1 MVVPEKPV
9 VQLIPSVKGEVKEVL
24 VKTDDAV
31 KKDQVL
37 VRMDDRVYRETLN
50 EAEAGVAEA
59 EGKLEEAKQ
68 ALELYESGR
77 KAQLTAIEAKK
88 ALQRAAEKNL
98 ELRKKAMDAHIDARA
113 EGEYEKAKAE
123 LDAARWAVQAEEE
136 KLKAIEAAKPSP
148 KIKQAEAGLKYRRSL
163 AAKAKLNL
171 ELCEL
176 RAPDD
181 GTIMQSLVSPGDK
194 FGEQFVK
201 PAFLFYSGKLIVKAK
216 VNQEWASRV
225 KVDQLATVKDPNS
238 GQTWKGKVTYVAK
251 SFLPDRDPMG
261 GLEGMNLL
269 QPAAELVLE
278 CRITLDPDQSTPPP
292 LLNQKVSV
300 TLGQ

>member
-1 MVVPEKPV
+1 M
-9 VQLIPSVKGEVKEVL
+9 
-24 VKTDDAV
+24 
-31 KKDQVL
+31 
-37 VRMDDRVYRETLN
+37 R
-50 EAEAGVAEA
+50 
-59 EGKLEEAKQ
+59 
-68 ALELYESGR
+68 
-77 KAQLTAIEAKK
+77 
-88 ALQRAAEKNL
+88 
-98 ELRKKAMDAHIDARA
+98 
-113 EGEYEKAKAE
+113 
-123 LDAARWAVQAEEE
+123 
-136 KLKAIEAAKPSP
+136 
-148 KIKQAEAGLKYRRSL
+148 
-163 AAKAKLNL
+163 
-171 ELCEL
+171 
-176 RAPDD
+176 
-181 GTIMQSLVSPGDK
+181 SLVSPGDK

-225 KVDQLATVKDPNS
+225 KVDQVATVKDPNS

-251 SFLPDRDPMG
+251 SFLPDRDPNG